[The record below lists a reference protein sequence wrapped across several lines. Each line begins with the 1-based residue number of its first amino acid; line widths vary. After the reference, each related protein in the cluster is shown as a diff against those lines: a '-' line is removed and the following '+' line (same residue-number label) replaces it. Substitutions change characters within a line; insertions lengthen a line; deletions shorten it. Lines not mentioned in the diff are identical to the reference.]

1 MDDYKLTLAKR
12 DLYLVHI
19 ENELQKKKQFL
30 LEKYNETIKS

>member
-19 ENELQKKKQFL
+19 ENELHKKK
-30 LEKYNETIKS
+30 TIPA